1 MAGAAAVRSRS
12 ALRDMAGFLQAGW
25 RQGGRAG
32 GFDTDR
38 LIESPSNDN
47 IDSGR
52 DIIHWQ

>member
-1 MAGAAAVRSRS
+1 M
-12 ALRDMAGFLQAGW
+12 LRDMAEFLQAGW

-32 GFDTDR
+32 SFDTDR

-52 DIIHWQ
+52 DIIH

>member
-1 MAGAAAVRSRS
+1 
-12 ALRDMAGFLQAGW
+12 MAGFLQAGW